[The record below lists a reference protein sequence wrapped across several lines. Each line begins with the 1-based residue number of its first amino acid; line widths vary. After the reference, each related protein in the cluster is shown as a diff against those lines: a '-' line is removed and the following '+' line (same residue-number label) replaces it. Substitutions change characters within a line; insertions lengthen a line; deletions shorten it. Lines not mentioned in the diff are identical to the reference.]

1 VILVVGTNSDWETEG
16 NDRADFN
23 LPSNQN
29 KLIEAI
35 LEANQNTTLIIN
47 TGSPVHMPWANKAK
61 AIVQTWFAGQEFGNA
76 LVDILSGE
84 VNPSGKLPTT
94 FPAKIE
100 DTPAYKIY
108 PGNDLQMNYDEKLLV
123 GHRWYEKQ
131 SIKPLFSF
139 GHGLSYTNF
148 QYQNLEVTVNDGFSV
163 SCKFEVQ
170 NVGDISGLEIVQCY
184 VSFAEAQ
191 QDDPCKTL
199 QGFAKEEIGA
209 NQIQK
214 IEIILN
220 ARNFSYWSVE
230 TNTWQIRKGSYRIHI
245 GSSSENIFLEA
256 SINLEQ
262 ALAVL

>member
-1 VILVVGTNSDWETEG
+1 MD
-16 NDRADFN
+16 
-23 LPSNQN
+23 
-29 KLIEAI
+29 
-35 LEANQNTTLIIN
+35 
-47 TGSPVHMPWANKAK
+47 
-61 AIVQTWFAGQEFGNA
+61 
-76 LVDILSGE
+76 
-84 VNPSGKLPTT
+84 
-94 FPAKIE
+94 
-100 DTPAYKIY
+100 
-108 PGNDLQMNYDEKLLV
+108 
-123 GHRWYEKQ
+123 
-131 SIKPLFSF
+131 
-139 GHGLSYTNF
+139 
-148 QYQNLEVTVNDGFSV
+148 FSV

-170 NVGDISGLEIVQCY
+170 NVGDISGLEIAQCY

-262 ALAVL
+262 ALEVL